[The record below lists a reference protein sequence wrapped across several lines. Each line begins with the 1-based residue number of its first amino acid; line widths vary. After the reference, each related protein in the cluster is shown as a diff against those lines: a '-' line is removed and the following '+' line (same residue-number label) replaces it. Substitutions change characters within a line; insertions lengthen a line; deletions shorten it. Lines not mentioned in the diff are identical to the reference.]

1 MVMTSE
7 RLTQLERL
15 LAVLSL
21 GLSAALKHQ
30 VIALDEAEQ
39 LLYSPFTMT
48 KLRELGGPHELLELI
63 QAGTELE
70 DLESLLPHDLTD
82 SLTQMEHQALSLLA
96 TGEPSQPQL
105 DKWLNHYLRPPGEE
119 PAKLRRKAA

>member
-1 MVMTSE
+1 MTSE
-7 RLTQLERL
+7 QLTQLERL

-21 GLSAALKHQ
+21 GLSIALKHQ
-30 VIALDEAEQ
+30 VIAIDEAER

-48 KLRELGGPHELLELI
+48 KLRELGGLPELIELI

-70 DLESLLPHDLTD
+70 DLDSLLPQELTD

-96 TGEPSQPQL
+96 TGDPSHPQL
-105 DKWLNHYLRPPGEE
+105 DQWLNYYLRPSWEA
-119 PAKLRRKAA
+119 PAQLRRTAA